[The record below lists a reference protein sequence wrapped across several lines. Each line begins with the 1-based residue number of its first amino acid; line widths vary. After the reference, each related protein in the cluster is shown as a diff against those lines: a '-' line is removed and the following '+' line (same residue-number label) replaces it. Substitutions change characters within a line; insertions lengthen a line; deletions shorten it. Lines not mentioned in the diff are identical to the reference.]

1 MKKYFLI
8 LIFLLLIPFHSW
20 AQSPQED
27 KAEGVFL
34 AIGVGP
40 RLPIGSFANSSD
52 LGYGFNF
59 ELSYTNTD
67 YIPFFIFARA
77 GYETYPGSQGFYQQ
91 TDYSNFSTNTLPIS
105 AGIRYYFSPLLENIV
120 LILPIVEVSLN
131 YTYYQTLNQ
140 FKPSSLKS
148 NFKDNNSKLG
158 FNIGGGFS
166 MFMMEI
172 LATYN
177 YNTLNQYVA
186 LDLKVRLPLYI
197 NF

>member
-1 MKKYFLI
+1 MKKHFLI
-8 LIFLLLIPFHSW
+8 LLFFLLIPSLSW
-20 AQSPQED
+20 AQTPQED

-34 AIGVGP
+34 AIGVGS
-40 RLPIGSFANSSD
+40 RLPVGSFANSSD

-67 YIPFFIFARA
+67 YIPLFIFAKA
-77 GYETYPGSQGFYQQ
+77 GFETYPGSQSFYQQ
-91 TDYSNFSTNTLPIS
+91 TEYSNFSTNTLPVNV
-105 AGIRYYFSPLLENIV
+105 GLRYYFKPLLENIV
-120 LILPIVEVSLN
+120 LIIPIVEVSAD
-131 YTYYQTLNQ
+131 YTYYQILNQ

-148 NFKDNNSKLG
+148 NYKNNFSKLG
-158 FNIGGGFS
+158 LTIGGGFS

-172 LATYN
+172 LAAYN
-177 YNTLNQYVA
+177 YNTSNQYIA